1 MADVT
6 KTLVAGHTSRLIYT
20 NQNMNPVIMYMEKG
34 FSEETLEQK
43 DALDLRSIGDK
54 AWSAIISRCK
64 ASEVRLFYLKIK
76 SLEGIER
83 LRSTSILKIEYAN
96 KITDVKPVFKMDW
109 LQTLYLF
116 DLPKLREL
124 DGIEALENLTGLRL
138 SGNRGSLDPPLRLQS
153 IRPIAKLSNLRT
165 LEVTNIRL
173 EDDDI
178 SLIASSFPSIRSL
191 TVSWRFERSQLAHI
205 AGKLNAQLDEPIQ
218 PSMEMQYAHCKKCNG
233 NLTLFL
239 GRRMPMLCKV
249 CNKDKFDKLTAQFE
263 QLMRD
268 A

>member
-1 MADVT
+1 M
-6 KTLVAGHTSRLIYT
+6 
-20 NQNMNPVIMYMEKG
+20 QPVMIYMEQG
-34 FSEETLEQK
+34 FSQEALENS

-64 ASEVRLFYLKIK
+64 ASEVRLYYLKIK
-76 SLEGIER
+76 SLEGIEK

-96 KITDVKPVFKMDW
+96 KITDIKPVLRMDW
-109 LQTLYLF
+109 LQTLHLY

-124 DGIEALENLTGLRL
+124 DGIEALQNLTELRL
-138 SGNRGSLDPPLRLQS
+138 SGNRGSLDPPLRLNS
-153 IRPIAKLSNLRT
+153 IKPIAKLSNLRA
-165 LEVTNIRL
+165 LEITNTRL

-178 SLIASSFPSIRSL
+178 SLIATSFPKLRSL
-191 TVSWRFERSQLAHI
+191 TLSGRFDRSQLAHI
-205 AGKLNAQLDEPIQ
+205 AGKLNAQLEEPYQ
-218 PSMEMQYAHCKKCNG
+218 ASMEMEYAHCKKCKG

-239 GRRMPMLCKV
+239 GRWMPMLCKV
-249 CNKDKFDKLTAQFE
+249 CNKDRFEKLTAQFE